1 MAKIYG
7 ALEVAQVEW
16 FTQSPDTRPAAA
28 SNIYRVI
35 YASDVKQVQVSDG
48 TTWRPSNIT
57 TYTAATLPAAGA
69 TNQYQIAFIT
79 DTLQV
84 KVSNGTVWTT
94 IGARLDTFTSGTI
107 PAAASYTNQMIWVS
121 DLQQVQVSNGTS
133 WVLVGSKAGT
143 KNYFSQNNA
152 NADFETNSTTPWSAC
167 TLTFS
172 GNAPSGAPT
181 LSATQMTLSVS
192 SSDPLA
198 GAYSMLLTKA
208 AANAQYQGFIS
219 GTLTIDREDTAKVLY
234 GSFAYEVVSGTV
246 DFSGTST
253 QTYEIWIYNTVSGA
267 WTQPAGFRGMNQS
280 SGPGKVVFSFQTD
293 GSTANN
299 AYKIAVITQQT
310 GTGAIVVKFDDFQI
324 GPSALV
330 TGAVITDW
338 ESYTPTTQGLG
349 TIASVAMYW
358 RRVGANVEIMGNL
371 TTGTVTA
378 SEAQIGLPG
387 GVTSNS
393 NISTIQMAGTVLLG
407 ATTSAYRNLL
417 IETSKTYM
425 TIGLTTTGG
434 QLVKQNGT
442 TFANSSVLSF
452 QASVP
457 VQGWSSN
464 VQMSNDTDTRV
475 VAFQATGTVPA
486 VAANNPLVYPT
497 VTFDT
502 HGAYNASTGKYTIP
516 VSGVYRIKSTTTANP
531 SLYTNVSVYKNNVQL
546 LPQQGSADGNGHVDG
561 TFLFQFVA
569 GDVIDVRLSGTITA
583 PSTVKNIFTVERLS
597 GPSVIA
603 ASETVAAKYWAT
615 ANGTTNTTTPVNFDS
630 KVYDTHNAVTTGAS
644 WKFTAPISGKYSLK
658 VYLANNG
665 AVTSGT
671 TDVYKSGV
679 KLESFGYISGTIGA
693 ASSSVTIEL
702 NSGEYVDIRQQ
713 ATYAWLGSVSRSGG
727 GCFIE
732 IERVG
737 N

>member
-35 YASDVKQVQVSDG
+35 YASDVKQIQVSDG
-48 TTWRPSNIT
+48 TTWRTSHVT
-57 TYTAATLPAAGA
+57 TY
-69 TNQYQIAFIT
+69 
-79 DTLQV
+79 
-84 KVSNGTVWTT
+84 
-94 IGARLDTFTSGTI
+94 TSGTI
-107 PAAASYTNQMIWVS
+107 PAASANTYQLIWVS
-121 DLQQVQVSNGTS
+121 DLQQLQVSNGTS

-172 GNAPSGAPT
+172 GNAPTGAPT

-267 WTQPAGFRGMNQS
+267 WTQPAGYRGMNQS

-293 GSTANN
+293 GATANN
-299 AYKIAVITQQT
+299 AYKVAVITQQT
-310 GTGAIVVKFDDFQI
+310 GTSAAVVKFDDFQI
-324 GPSALV
+324 GPSAIV
-330 TGAVITDW
+330 TGAVVTDW

-371 TTGTVTA
+371 TTGTITA

-425 TIGLTTTGG
+425 TVGLTTTGG

-452 QASVP
+452 QASIP
-457 VQGWSSN
+457 VQGWSST

-475 VAFQATGTVPA
+475 VCANVNTSTSSIATTDS
-486 VAANNPLVYPT
+486 L
-497 VTFDT
+497 VTFTNIVNDT
-502 HGAYNASTGKYTIP
+502 HGAYSTSTGLFTVP
-516 VSGVYRIKSTTTANP
+516 VSGYYKVTSYLTISALTLTTGQTFASVLYRNGSLAKPLSVTHGNGASNAYRTFGSAVVLCNAGDTLAVYASNGNTTTALT
-531 SLYTNVSVYKNNVQL
+531 SATVTNNNV
-546 LPQQGSADGNGHVDG
+546 
-561 TFLFQFVA
+561 TF
-569 GDVIDVRLSGTITA
+569 
-583 PSTVKNIFTVERLS
+583 ERIS

-603 ASETVAAKYWAT
+603 ANETVAASYWAT
-615 ANGTTNTTTPVNFDS
+615 ANISTSVGSQFNFAG
-630 KVYDTHNAVTTGAS
+630 KEYDTHSAVTTGAS
-644 WKFTAPISGKYSLK
+644 WKFTAPISGIYNVTAQMNPATTPAGSNYFNVWKNGSFFANAGWGNPGDAIVASLSLMLNAGDYIDLRPG
-658 VYLANNG
+658 VNTFNMSGNATRS
-665 AVTSGT
+665 TSG
-671 TDVYKSGV
+671 VCA
-679 KLESFGYISGTIGA
+679 I
-693 ASSSVTIEL
+693 
-702 NSGEYVDIRQQ
+702 Q
-713 ATYAWLGSVSRSGG
+713 
-727 GCFIE
+727 
-732 IERVG
+732 IERKG
-737 N
+737 TQ